1 MPARKKKNGNGNGN
15 GNGANRRMKRK
26 PPINLDHL
34 KTIEP
39 LTDNQ
44 TKVFDAYGEGKHLVL
59 HGAAGTGKTFI
70 SLYLALESVLNPETP
85 YEKVYMVRSLVPTR
99 EIGFLPGDAEDKSD
113 LYQIPYRNMV
123 QYMFHMP
130 DEASFKILYDNL
142 RGQETIDF
150 WSTSFLRGVTLDR
163 AIIIVDEFSNLNFHE
178 LDSIITRVG
187 NDSRIIFCGDYS
199 QSDLVKTNERTG
211 VLEFMKICKQMP
223 SFSMVEFEI
232 PDIVRSGFIKEYLIS
247 KINLGIS

>member
-113 LYQIPYRNMV
+113 LYQTPYRNMV
-123 QYMFHMP
+123 RYMFNMP
-130 DEASFKILYDNL
+130 DEGAFRILYDNL
-142 RGQETIDF
+142 RGQGSIDF

-178 LDSIITRVG
+178 LDSITTRVG
-187 NDSRIIFCGDYS
+187 QDSRIIFSGDYS
-199 QSDLVKTNERTG
+199 QSDLVKANERTG
-211 VLEFMKICKQMP
+211 VLDFMKITQAME
-223 SFSMVEFEI
+223 SFSCTEFGI
-232 PDIVRSGFIKEYLIS
+232 NDIVRSGFIREYLIS
-247 KINLGIS
+247 KHEMGFG